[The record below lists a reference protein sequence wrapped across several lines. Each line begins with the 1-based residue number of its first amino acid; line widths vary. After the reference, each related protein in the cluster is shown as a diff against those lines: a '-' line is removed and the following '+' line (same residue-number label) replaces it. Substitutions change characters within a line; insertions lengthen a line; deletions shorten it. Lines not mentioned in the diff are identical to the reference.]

1 MSLGRHQPRRW
12 PDGDRAGCAG
22 LFRRPALH
30 APLQAPCSFPRLR
43 PSEALPSV
51 AVRTHAPLQGSG
63 CQDHRRELGG
73 GVERDQL
80 GPPPCPWAW
89 QVPLRGCG
97 SAHRSGLAAPQD
109 PPSARWRVAC
119 RDLPSPAPQPG
130 CEPRAGRLPHG
141 TDATASLPSSAEQ
154 WRLRSCGAFW
164 TISPRFFPEA
174 QAVGGKPAT
183 WASVSVKGASGYL
196 QCEQCGAAPGGQ
208 RRVTRTV

>member
-22 LFRRPALH
+22 LFRCPALH

-73 GVERDQL
+73 CVERDQL
-80 GPPPCPWAW
+80 GPPPC
-89 QVPLRGCG
+89 PLRGCG

-109 PPSARWRVAC
+109 PPFCPVAGGLQGPSQPCSAAWLRATGRPPPP
-119 RDLPSPAPQPG
+119 RDRRHGLAP
-130 CEPRAGRLPHG
+130 LI
-141 TDATASLPSSAEQ
+141 S
-154 WRLRSCGAFW
+154 GA
-164 TISPRFFPEA
+164 
-174 QAVGGKPAT
+174 V
-183 WASVSVKGASGYL
+183 
-196 QCEQCGAAPGGQ
+196 AAPFLRGLLDHFSSFLSRSASRGWE
-208 RRVTRTV
+208 TRHVGLSVRKRG

>member
-109 PPSARWRVAC
+109 PPFCPVAGGLQGPSQPCSAAWRRATGRPPPP
-119 RDLPSPAPQPG
+119 RDRRHGLAP
-130 CEPRAGRLPHG
+130 LI
-141 TDATASLPSSAEQ
+141 S
-154 WRLRSCGAFW
+154 GA
-164 TISPRFFPEA
+164 
-174 QAVGGKPAT
+174 V
-183 WASVSVKGASGYL
+183 
-196 QCEQCGAAPGGQ
+196 AAPFLRGLLDHFSSFLSRSASRGWE
-208 RRVTRTV
+208 TRHVGLSVRKRG

>member
-109 PPSARWRVAC
+109 PPFCPVAGGLQGPSQPCSAAWLRATGRPPPP
-119 RDLPSPAPQPG
+119 RDRRHGLAP
-130 CEPRAGRLPHG
+130 LI
-141 TDATASLPSSAEQ
+141 S
-154 WRLRSCGAFW
+154 GA
-164 TISPRFFPEA
+164 
-174 QAVGGKPAT
+174 V
-183 WASVSVKGASGYL
+183 
-196 QCEQCGAAPGGQ
+196 AAPFLRGLLDHFSSFLSRSASRGWE
-208 RRVTRTV
+208 TRHVGLSVRKRG

>member
-109 PPSARWRVAC
+109 PPFCPVAGGLQGPSQPCSAAWLRATGRPPPP
-119 RDLPSPAPQPG
+119 RDRRHGLAP
-130 CEPRAGRLPHG
+130 LI
-141 TDATASLPSSAEQ
+141 S
-154 WRLRSCGAFW
+154 GA
-164 TISPRFFPEA
+164 
-174 QAVGGKPAT
+174 V
-183 WASVSVKGASGYL
+183 
-196 QCEQCGAAPGGQ
+196 AAPFLRGLLDHFSSFPSRSASRGWE
-208 RRVTRTV
+208 TRHVGLSVRKRG

>member
-109 PPSARWRVAC
+109 PPFCPVAGGLQGPSQPCSAAWWRATGRPPPP
-119 RDLPSPAPQPG
+119 RDRRHGLAP
-130 CEPRAGRLPHG
+130 LI
-141 TDATASLPSSAEQ
+141 S
-154 WRLRSCGAFW
+154 GA
-164 TISPRFFPEA
+164 
-174 QAVGGKPAT
+174 V
-183 WASVSVKGASGYL
+183 
-196 QCEQCGAAPGGQ
+196 AAPFLRGLLDHFSSFLSRSASRGWETCHVGLSV
-208 RRVTRTV
+208 RKRG

>member
-109 PPSARWRVAC
+109 PPFCPVAGGLQGPSQPCSTAWRRATGRPPPP
-119 RDLPSPAPQPG
+119 RDRRHGLAP
-130 CEPRAGRLPHG
+130 LI
-141 TDATASLPSSAEQ
+141 S
-154 WRLRSCGAFW
+154 GA
-164 TISPRFFPEA
+164 
-174 QAVGGKPAT
+174 V
-183 WASVSVKGASGYL
+183 
-196 QCEQCGAAPGGQ
+196 AAPFLRGLLDHFSSFLSRSASRGWE
-208 RRVTRTV
+208 TRHVGLSVRKRG

>member
-109 PPSARWRVAC
+109 PPFCPVAGGLQGPSQPCSAAWLRATGRPPPP
-119 RDLPSPAPQPG
+119 RDRRHGLAP
-130 CEPRAGRLPHG
+130 LI
-141 TDATASLPSSAEQ
+141 S
-154 WRLRSCGAFW
+154 GA
-164 TISPRFFPEA
+164 
-174 QAVGGKPAT
+174 V
-183 WASVSVKGASGYL
+183 
-196 QCEQCGAAPGGQ
+196 AAPFLRGLLDHFSSFLSRSASHGWE
-208 RRVTRTV
+208 TRHVGLSVRKRG

>member
-109 PPSARWRVAC
+109 PPFCPVAGGLQGSSQPCSAAWWRATGRPPPP
-119 RDLPSPAPQPG
+119 RDRRHGLAP
-130 CEPRAGRLPHG
+130 LI
-141 TDATASLPSSAEQ
+141 S
-154 WRLRSCGAFW
+154 GA
-164 TISPRFFPEA
+164 
-174 QAVGGKPAT
+174 V
-183 WASVSVKGASGYL
+183 
-196 QCEQCGAAPGGQ
+196 AAPFLRGLLDHFSSFLSRSASRGWE
-208 RRVTRTV
+208 TRHVGLSVRKRG